1 MRSFPVRYH
10 SDGDDTEFWVKSSL
24 SYANGN
30 CVEVAGLS
38 ADLIK
43 VRDSKRPEGP
53 VLRFTAAEWDTFV
66 GNVRN
71 GKFDG
76 HR

>member
-1 MRSFPVRYH
+1 MRSFPVRYR
-10 SDGDDTEFWVKSSL
+10 SDGDDAEFWVKSSL

-38 ADLIK
+38 ADLIR
-43 VRDSKRPEGP
+43 VRDSKHPEGT
-53 VLRFTAAEWDTFV
+53 VLRFTAADWDVFV
-66 GNVRN
+66 SNVRN

-76 HR
+76 HL